1 MAITFPLHAIRIVPP
16 GTSIRLLL
24 VDGLLEGVGVGV
36 PDGEDDDVPDADG
49 ELVGVA
55 EGEPDGDGD
64 LEPEAVGDGDGETAP
79 PTALPF

>member
-1 MAITFPLHAIRIVPP
+1 MPP

-24 VDGLLEGVGVGV
+24 VDGLLVGVGEGG
-36 PDGEDDDVPDADG
+36 GEADDVPDADG
-49 ELVGVA
+49 ELLGVA

-64 LEPEAVGDGDGETAP
+64 FEPEADGDGCTAP